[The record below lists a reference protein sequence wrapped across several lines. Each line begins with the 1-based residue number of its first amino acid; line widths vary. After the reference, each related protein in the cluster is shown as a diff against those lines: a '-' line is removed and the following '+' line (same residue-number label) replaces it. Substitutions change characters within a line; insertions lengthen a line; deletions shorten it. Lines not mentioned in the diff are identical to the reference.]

1 MEACYINTAH
11 PDFLSGH
18 QAIAIVNEQLQAK
31 KQPAQITDKQHI
43 NTNNNNARQQ
53 QLSALQT
60 NNTSSASS
68 YDSNND
74 TNGSFFGSFFAGPKK
89 TKKTVGGSM
98 EAVSFFFWKWYIV
111 CQLSYI
117 FDILA
122 TCYFKSNGGFV
133 RA

>member
-1 MEACYINTAH
+1 MESCYINTAH

-31 KQPAQITDKQHI
+31 NQPAQITDKQHT

-60 NNTSSASS
+60 NNNSSASS

-74 TNGSFFGSFFAGPKK
+74 TNGSFFGSFFTGPKK
-89 TKKTVGGSM
+89 TKKTVGGLM
-98 EAVSFFFWKWYIV
+98 EAPPATLKAMGA
-111 CQLSYI
+111 LSEREFMETEVI
-117 FDILA
+117 S
-122 TCYFKSNGGFV
+122 KV
-133 RA
+133 